1 MDWFR
6 QVNSYCERMGPEF
19 WAEPVNA
26 VTNAAFLIAALW
38 AWRLAQRAGDRGGQW
53 LALVLGAIGVGS
65 FLFHTY
71 AQVWAALAD
80 TLPILVFI
88 LSYIHLA
95 TVRFYERPVW
105 QGALA
110 VALFVPYSAAVSAG
124 LGAVVGD
131 LNGSISYVPVP
142 ILIAGYAL
150 GLRARAPETARGLL
164 IGAGILAVSLVFRS
178 TDMAVCAAVPL
189 GTHFMWHVLNAVMLA
204 WMIRVAV
211 RHGTAERAAAPVTGA
226 R

>member
-6 QVNSYCERMGPEF
+6 QVNSYCERLDASF

-38 AWRLAQRAGDRGGQW
+38 AWRLAGRAGDRGGQW
-53 LALVLGAIGVGS
+53 LAVVLAAIGIGS

-88 LSYIHLA
+88 LSYIYLA
-95 TVRFYERPVW
+95 TVRFYGRPVW

-110 VALFVPYSAAVSAG
+110 VALFVPYSAAVAGG

-142 ILIAGYAL
+142 ILITLYAF
-150 GLRARAPETARGLL
+150 GLRKRAPETARGLM
-164 IGAGILAVSLVFRS
+164 IGVAILTASLVFRS
-178 TDMAVCAAVPL
+178 VDNALCGSVPV
-189 GTHFMWHVLNAVMLA
+189 GTHFMWHILNGVMLA

-211 RHGTAERAAAPVTGA
+211 RHERAGSGRPSQD
-226 R
+226 

>member
-38 AWRLAQRAGDRGGQW
+38 AWRLASRAGDRGGQW

-80 TLPILVFI
+80 TLPILIYI
-88 LSYIHLA
+88 LSYIYIA
-95 TVRFYERPVW
+95 TTRFYGRPVW

-110 VALFVPYSAAVSAG
+110 VVLFVPYSAAVSAG
-124 LGAVVGD
+124 LGAVIGD

-142 ILIAGYAL
+142 ILIAAYAF
-150 GLRARAPETARGLL
+150 GLRKSAPETARGLA
-164 IGAGILAVSLVFRS
+164 IGAGILVVSLAFRS
-178 TDMAVCAAVPL
+178 VDMAVCGAVPL
-189 GTHFMWHVLNAVMLA
+189 GTHFMWHILNGVMLA

-211 RHGTAERAAAPVTGA
+211 RHDSGEFRERPS
-226 R
+226 